1 MRWPTSRPSTT
12 IALTMKPASLPA
24 HATDQVARRT
34 FLMTTAGAL
43 LAAPLAA
50 GAQPARRVWRIG
62 FLGVG
67 APGQRTSEEAFRQ
80 GLREHGYLEGQSVII
95 EARYAEGRIERL
107 DGLAT
112 ELVRL
117 KVDVIVTV
125 GMQGALAARSATTT
139 IPIVVATAAD
149 LVGAGL
155 ATSLA
160 RPGGNLTGTSS
171 LNSELSGKRIE
182 LLKELLPGLSR
193 LAVLWN
199 GANPGSVHTWQ
210 ETQAAA
216 QKLAVKL
223 RSLEIRKADDLG
235 QAFEVAKRGNE
246 KAVVV
251 IQDSLTLAN
260 QTVIAQLAA
269 RYRLPAIYGS
279 SGFVEAGGLM
289 AYGASR
295 RELWR
300 HAAVLVDKILK
311 GAKPGDLPIEQPT
324 TFELVI
330 NLKTAKALGLTIP
343 PSLLARAD
351 EVIQ

>member
-1 MRWPTSRPSTT
+1 
-12 IALTMKPASLPA
+12 MKPADLPA
-24 HATDQVARRT
+24 HATDQVERRT
-34 FLMTTAGAL
+34 FLMTMVAGAL
-43 LAAPLAA
+43 LAGPLAV

-62 FLGVG
+62 FLFVG
-67 APGQRTSEEAFRQ
+67 TPGQRTSEEAFLR
-80 GLREHGYLEGQSVII
+80 GLRELGYREGQNVVI
-95 EARYAEGRIERL
+95 EARYAEGRSERL
-107 DGLAT
+107 DGLAA
-112 ELVRL
+112 ELVYL
-117 KVDVIVTV
+117 KVDVIVTA

-149 LVGAGL
+149 LVGGGL

-160 RPGGNLTGTSS
+160 RPGGNVTGTSS

-182 LLKELLPGLSR
+182 LLKELLPRLSR
-193 LAVLWN
+193 IAVLWN
-199 GANPGSVHTWQ
+199 GANPGAVHTWQ

-223 RSLEIRKADDLG
+223 RPLEIRKADDLG
-235 QAFEVAKRGNE
+235 PSFEVAKRGNE
-246 KAVVV
+246 KALVV

-269 RYRLPAIYGS
+269 RHRLPAIYGS
-279 SGFVEAGGLM
+279 SGFVEAGGLI

-300 HAAVLVDKILK
+300 HAAVLVDKIFK

-324 TFELVI
+324 KFELVI

-343 PSLLARAD
+343 PSVLARAD